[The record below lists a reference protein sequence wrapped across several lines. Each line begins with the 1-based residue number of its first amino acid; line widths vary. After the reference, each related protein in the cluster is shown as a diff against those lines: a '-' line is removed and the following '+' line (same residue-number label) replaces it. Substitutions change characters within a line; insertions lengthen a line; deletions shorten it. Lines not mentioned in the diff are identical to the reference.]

1 MSPEISRRDVL
12 KLGGAALAGLAL
24 SSRLSLESAGAA
36 GRFPVTGRVAATKL
50 KVRERPS
57 YSAGVLSYQFRD
69 ALVQLKRT
77 LPADDDPR
85 QVWYELA
92 APSPLAGAFGGD
104 ADAKGGYVTAAY
116 IQQPVEN
123 RPNQPV
129 ESIPEGGIPG
139 EITVPFS
146 DAYWQLGDHP
156 YPGGRLYYSSVHWIV
171 SIGDEGGE
179 RGLWYRAYDQQ
190 TKAHYF
196 IRAEA
201 VRIVPPEEF
210 APLSAQVP
218 PEEKRIE
225 VWLEEQRLVA
235 FEGSTAVF
243 TARTSTGAGFHGTP
257 TGQFHTFH
265 KRPGAHMSSG
275 YIDLPGVPW
284 SSYITENG
292 VAFHGAYWHSEFGVP
307 HSHGCI
313 NLTPADALWI
323 YRWTTP
329 VMLPGVN
336 YIYLPGQG
344 TRVSVLA
351 SAEDSPMRRSYI
363 Y

>member
-1 MSPEISRRDVL
+1 M
-12 KLGGAALAGLAL
+12 AGLAFSPL
-24 SSRLSLESAGAA
+24 RFQPAHAA
-36 GRFPVTGRVAATKL
+36 EQFPVTGRVAASKL

-57 YSAGVLSYQFRD
+57 YQASTLRYQMRD
-69 ALVQLKRT
+69 ELVQLKRT
-77 LPADDDPR
+77 LPAEDDPR
-85 QVWYELA
+85 QVWYELSP
-92 APSPLAGAFGGD
+92 PSG
-104 ADAKGGYVTAAY
+104 GGYVTAAY

-123 RPNQPV
+123 RTNQPAQNL
-129 ESIPEGGIPG
+129 PEGGTPG

-171 SIGDEGGE
+171 SLGDEGGE

-190 TKAHYF
+190 TNAHYF

-210 APLSAQVP
+210 APLSVDVP
-218 PEEKRIE
+218 PDEKRIE
-225 VWLEEQRLVA
+225 VWLDEQRLA
-235 FEGSTAVF
+235 AYEGDRMVF

-257 TGQFHTFH
+257 TGGFHTFH

-313 NLTPADALWI
+313 NLSPADALWI
-323 YRWTTP
+323 YRWSTP
-329 VMLPGVN
+329 TILPGVN

-351 SAEDSPMRRSYI
+351 SAEESPMRRRGKR
-363 Y
+363 